1 MSVTT
6 SVVGVSSPSG
16 TSTTT
21 SPANHHPPTAEL
33 GGLGQ
38 ERHTG
43 TKLSEAWPTQ
53 RRHRARHL
61 PRWVRRLAGPFLL
74 LVAWQL
80 LSTTG
85 IVDDRSLAAP
95 WTVLQAG
102 QELASTGELFEH
114 LFVSL
119 RRAAIG
125 LAIGVSTGV
134 VLAVIAGLFRLG
146 EDVVDS
152 AVQVLRAVP
161 VLGLL
166 PLIII
171 WFGIGEAAEDRPRR
185 HRHGLPGVHQHL
197 RRHPWRRRQAH
208 RGGDDVRC
216 RPPRTRQACD
226 PSRGGA
232 AVPRRP
238 ALRMTGAW
246 LIMIVAEQINA
257 KSGLGY
263 LVNKARTW
271 FRTDIIVLC
280 LVVYGIL
287 GLLSDSIVRLLE
299 RRRSSGGGGSR
310 EHDQPSTLT
319 SPPGGPG
326 PPPTV

>member
-21 SPANHHPPTAEL
+21 SPANHHLPTVEL

-38 ERHTG
+38 EHAHTG

-61 PRWVRRLAGPFLL
+61 PRWVRRLAGPFFL

-171 WFGIGEAAEDRPRR
+171 WFGIGEAPKIALVAIGTAFPVYINTYAGIRGVDVKLIEAATTFGVGRR
-185 HRHGLPGVHQHL
+185 ELVRRVILPG
-197 RRHPWRRRQAH
+197 
-208 RGGDDVRC
+208 
-216 RPPRTRQACD
+216 
-226 PSRGGA
+226 
-232 AVPRRP
+232 AVPNFLVGLRY
-238 ALRMTGAW
+238 ALTGAW
-246 LIMIVAEQINA
+246 LIMIIAEQINA

-263 LVNKARTW
+263 LVNEARTW

-280 LVVYGIL
+280 LVLYGIL

-299 RRRSSGGGGSR
+299 RRLLVWRRGFEG
-310 EHDQPSTLT
+310 T
-319 SPPGGPG
+319 
-326 PPPTV
+326 

>member
-16 TSTTT
+16 TPTTT
-21 SPANHHPPTAEL
+21 SPAGHHPPTAEL
-33 GGLGQ
+33 GGIGQ
-38 ERHTG
+38 ERAHTG
-43 TKLSEAWPTQ
+43 TELSEAWPTQ

-85 IVDDRSLAAP
+85 VVDDRSLAAP

-171 WFGIGEAAEDRPRR
+171 WFGIGEAPKIALVAIGTAFPVYINTYAGIRGVDVKLIEAATTFGVGRR
-185 HRHGLPGVHQHL
+185 ELVRRVILPG
-197 RRHPWRRRQAH
+197 
-208 RGGDDVRC
+208 
-216 RPPRTRQACD
+216 
-226 PSRGGA
+226 
-232 AVPRRP
+232 AVPNFLVGLRY
-238 ALRMTGAW
+238 ALTGAW
-246 LIMIVAEQINA
+246 LIMIIAEQINA

-263 LVNKARTW
+263 LVNEARTW

-280 LVVYGIL
+280 LVLYGIL

-299 RRRSSGGGGSR
+299 RRLLVWRRGFDG
-310 EHDQPSTLT
+310 T
-319 SPPGGPG
+319 
-326 PPPTV
+326 

>member
-16 TSTTT
+16 TPTTT
-21 SPANHHPPTAEL
+21 SPAGHRPPTAEL
-33 GGLGQ
+33 GGIGH
-38 ERHTG
+38 ERAHTG
-43 TKLSEAWPTQ
+43 TELSEAWPTQ
-53 RRHRARHL
+53 RRHRARQV

-85 IVDDRSLAAP
+85 VVDDRSLAAP

-102 QELASTGELFEH
+102 RELAATGELFEH

-146 EDVVDS
+146 EDIVDS

-171 WFGIGEAAEDRPRR
+171 WFGIGEAPKIALVAIGTAFPVYINTYAGIRGVDVKLIEAATTFGVGRR
-185 HRHGLPGVHQHL
+185 ELVRRVILPG
-197 RRHPWRRRQAH
+197 
-208 RGGDDVRC
+208 
-216 RPPRTRQACD
+216 
-226 PSRGGA
+226 
-232 AVPRRP
+232 AVPNFLVGLRY
-238 ALRMTGAW
+238 ALTGAW
-246 LIMIVAEQINA
+246 LIMIIAEQINA

-263 LVNKARTW
+263 LVNEARTW

-280 LVVYGIL
+280 LVLYGIL

-299 RRRSSGGGGSR
+299 RRLLVWRRGFEG
-310 EHDQPSTLT
+310 T
-319 SPPGGPG
+319 
-326 PPPTV
+326 